1 MIDKESKV
9 QGYSVYAELGREDK
23 LSLVQFFITPDGY
36 TEVGQFVPARLYYRQ
51 LHSHAPKRQWRITTI
66 NESNAMS
73 LIESGSSISAIYPAK
88 SREEFVIERLQ
99 GNFRSIVQRL
109 IMGSGSGGSANWKL
123 IYNPIVVEVS
133 NKDMRDV
140 ALSRTPTK
148 VVYRIQQAKKGM
160 KYPEAL
166 TITKR

>member
-36 TEVGQFVPARLYYRQ
+36 TETGQFIPARLYYRQ

-66 NESNAMS
+66 NELDVMS
-73 LIESGSSISAIYPAK
+73 LVESGSSMSSIYPK
-88 SREEFVIERLQ
+88 TREEFVIERLQ
-99 GNFRSIVQRL
+99 GNFRNIVQRL
-109 IMGSGSGGSANWKL
+109 IMGSGGSANWKL

-166 TITKR
+166 TITRR

>member
-9 QGYSVYAELGREDK
+9 QGYSMYAELGREDK

-36 TEVGQFVPARLYYRQ
+36 TETGQFVPARLYYRQ

-66 NESNAMS
+66 NEANAMS
-73 LIESGSSISAIYPAK
+73 LIEAGSSISAIYPK
-88 SREEFVIERLQ
+88 TREEFVIERLQ
-99 GNFRSIVQRL
+99 GNFRGIIQR
-109 IMGSGSGGSANWKL
+109 IIGSGSGSSANWKL

-166 TITKR
+166 TITRR

>member
-1 MIDKESKV
+1 M
-9 QGYSVYAELGREDK
+9 
-23 LSLVQFFITPDGY
+23 SLV
-36 TEVGQFVPARLYYRQ
+36 
-51 LHSHAPKRQWRITTI
+51 
-66 NESNAMS
+66 
-73 LIESGSSISAIYPAK
+73 ESGSSMSSIYPK
-88 SREEFVIERLQ
+88 TREEFVIERLQ
-99 GNFRSIVQRL
+99 GNFRNIVQRL
-109 IMGSGSGGSANWKL
+109 IMGSGGSANWKL
-123 IYNPIVVEVS
+123 IYNPLVVEVS

>member
-66 NESNAMS
+66 NELDVMS
-73 LIESGSSISAIYPAK
+73 LVESGSSMSSIYPK
-88 SREEFVIERLQ
+88 TKDEFVIERLQ
-99 GNFRSIVQRL
+99 GNFRNIVQRL
-109 IMGSGSGGSANWKL
+109 IMGSGGSANWKL
-123 IYNPIVVEVS
+123 IYNPLVVEVS

>member
-36 TEVGQFVPARLYYRQ
+36 TETGQFIPARLYYRQ

-66 NESNAMS
+66 NELDVMS
-73 LIESGSSISAIYPAK
+73 LVESGSSMSSIYPK
-88 SREEFVIERLQ
+88 TREEFVIERLQ
-99 GNFRSIVQRL
+99 GNFRNIVQRL
-109 IMGSGSGGSANWKL
+109 IMGSGGSANWKL

>member
-9 QGYSVYAELGREDK
+9 QGYSVYAEPGREDK

-36 TEVGQFVPARLYYRQ
+36 TETGQFIPARLYYRQ

-66 NESNAMS
+66 NELDVMS
-73 LIESGSSISAIYPAK
+73 LVESGSSMSSIYPK
-88 SREEFVIERLQ
+88 TREEFVIERLQ
-99 GNFRSIVQRL
+99 GNFRNIVQRL
-109 IMGSGSGGSANWKL
+109 IMGSGSSANWKL

-166 TITKR
+166 TITRR

>member
-36 TEVGQFVPARLYYRQ
+36 TETGQFIPARLYYRQ

-66 NESNAMS
+66 NELDVMS
-73 LIESGSSISAIYPAK
+73 LVESGSSMSSIYPK
-88 SREEFVIERLQ
+88 TREEFVIERLQ
-99 GNFRSIVQRL
+99 GNFRNIVQRL
-109 IMGSGSGGSANWKL
+109 IMGSGGSANWKL

-166 TITKR
+166 TITIR